1 MSRPAIHRAPL
12 NQYLHLSECHPDSE
26 CRSNNWWLYDER
38 AGMNIGMREPT
49 RDGALVEAI
58 EYWAERALRA
68 EQTLS
73 TITSK
78 VSAFVSNV
86 CEHEDEDNDY

>member
-1 MSRPAIHRAPL
+1 
-12 NQYLHLSECHPDSE
+12 
-26 CRSNNWWLYDER
+26 
-38 AGMNIGMREPT
+38 MNIGMREPT
-49 RDGALVEAI
+49 RDGALVGAI

-68 EQTLS
+68 EQALS